1 MNNKQVLY
9 IILIILIILFIIMY
23 FRSNNLKSF
32 LCENFSYNMNDIDA
46 YIYINLENRKD
57 RKDLLLNEFKKV
69 SIPENKI
76 HKISGVS
83 KPKNGHKGCVMSH
96 ILALE
101 LAKLNKWK
109 MVAIFED
116 DMELNVSVNE
126 YNRLLNKALQHDKW
140 DMILLHGSYQEIKEP
155 IDNDIYYLKHSTQ
168 STGYIIKSNYYD
180 TLLDLFK
187 NCNNNMVDEKWGDM
201 EHRMEPYALDQQ
213 WNKLIK
219 KDNIIGFKTNLIKQR
234 NITSSIN

>member
-1 MNNKQVLY
+1 MNKIYLLY
-9 IILIILIILFIIMY
+9 ILLIISIILFIY
-23 FRSNNLKSF
+23 LNSNNSCS
-32 LCENFSYNMNDIDA
+32 LCENFSYTIDDIDA

-57 RKDLLLNEFKKV
+57 RKDLLLNEFKKLN
-69 SIPENKI
+69 IPENKI
-76 HKISGVS
+76 HKISGIN

-116 DMELNVSVNE
+116 DMELNVSIDE
-126 YNRLLNKALQHDKW
+126 YNRLLNKVVQHNKW
-140 DMILLHGSYQEIKEP
+140 DMILLHGSFQEIKSP
-155 IDNDIYYLKHSTQ
+155 IDDDIYYLKHSTQ
-168 STGYIIKSNYYD
+168 STGYIIKSDYYD
-180 TLLDLFK
+180 TLLNLFK
-187 NCNNNMVDEKWGDM
+187 NCNNNMVDDKWGDM
-201 EHRMEPYALDQQ
+201 KNRMEPYALDQQ

-219 KDNIIGFKTNLIKQR
+219 KDNIIGFKNNLIKQR

>member
-1 MNNKQVLY
+1 MNNIFILS
-9 IILIILIILFIIMY
+9 IIVIIFIILFIILS
-23 FRSNNLKSF
+23 FNKSNNCS
-32 LCENFSYNMNDIDA
+32 LCENFSYNMNNIDA

-57 RKDLLLNEFKKV
+57 RKDLLLNEFKKLN
-69 SIPENKI
+69 IPENKI
-76 HKISGVS
+76 HKISGIY

-101 LAKLNKWK
+101 LAKLNKWN

-116 DMELNVSVNE
+116 DMELNVSIDE

-140 DMILLHGSYQEIKEP
+140 DMILLHGSYQEMKKP
-155 IDNDIYYLKHSTQ
+155 IDDDIYYLKHSTQ
-168 STGYIIKSNYYD
+168 STGYIIKSEYYD

-187 NCNNNMVDEKWGDM
+187 NCNNNMVDHKWGDM

-219 KDNIIGFKTNLIKQR
+219 RDNIIGFKTNLVKQR
-234 NITSSIN
+234 NISSSIN